1 MKNLSFPG
9 SLYVALGLVVM
20 VSGSAGA
27 RQWNTTPVNL
37 AIDYA
42 QIIDQRAEGEFVM
55 LTWLPPEMLEDEAEF
70 RTARAV
76 LSEYFVITAVRTKV
90 SPSGQYTF
98 PNTEA
103 VVLLSENNRKLVATP
118 ETELPPSASEVI
130 NTLGSMMALGLGPMG
145 EGMKLFVFK
154 DTGIN
159 SCGDGE
165 FWVLFADEKYDC
177 QTPIPGC

>member
-1 MKNLSFPG
+1 MKENRLSN
-9 SLYVALGLVVM
+9 SLIVTLGLTLVLF
-20 VSGSAGA
+20 GSADA
-27 RQWNTTPVNL
+27 RQWNASPVNL

-55 LTWLPPEMLEDEAEF
+55 LTWLPPEMLEDEAEY
-70 RTARAV
+70 RTAKAV
-76 LSEYFVITAVRTKV
+76 LSEYFVITAVLTKV

-103 VVLLSENNRKLVATP
+103 VVLLSGNNRKPVATP

-165 FWVLFADEKYDC
+165 FWVLFADEKYDY